1 MAPSVGLRRMVTMRH
16 VQFVLV
22 LMVTLMLGSFVITQS
37 ACTQAAPP
45 AAAATTSAP
54 PSPIAPVGTVKQI
67 MKGIV
72 DPSSKAIW
80 DAVSTESGPKGD
92 IEKAPKTDEEW
103 ATLEGQALTLA
114 EVANLLKMPG
124 RVVAKPEEA
133 NAKSQPDAPE
143 LTPVQIEE
151 KINKDRAAWDKR
163 ADALRETAI
172 KAIAAAKAHDKD
184 AVLNVGEE
192 IDNACESCHKVYWY
206 PDEKIPNVPT
216 TGTPASKS

>member
-1 MAPSVGLRRMVTMRH
+1 MRH
-16 VQFVLV
+16 VHFVLV
-22 LMVTLMLGSFVITQS
+22 LLVGLVLASFGITQS

-45 AAAATTSAP
+45 AAAATTTAP

-72 DPSSKAIW
+72 DPSSAAIW

-103 ATLEGQALTLA
+103 ARLEGQALTLA

-206 PDEKIPNVPT
+206 PDEKIPNVPA
-216 TGTPASKS
+216 TGAPAAKS

>member
-1 MAPSVGLRRMVTMRH
+1 MHSA
-16 VQFVLV
+16 LV
-22 LMVTLMLGSFVITQS
+22 LMLVLCAASFVVSQS
-37 ACTQAAPP
+37 ACKQAGPAP
-45 AAAATTSAP
+45 AAAAPT
-54 PSPIAPVGTVKQI
+54 PSSPVTPVGTVKQI

-72 DPSSKAIW
+72 DPSSAAIW

-103 ATLEGQALTLA
+103 ARLEGQALTLA
-114 EVANLLKMPG
+114 EVATLLKMPG
-124 RVVAKPEEA
+124 RQVARPEEA
-133 NAKSQPDAPE
+133 NSKSQPDAPE

-151 KINKDRAAWDKR
+151 KINKDRAAWDQK
-163 ADALRETAI
+163 ADVLQQTAI

-206 PDEKIPNVPT
+206 PDEKIPNVPASSA
-216 TGTPASKS
+216 PASKG

>member
-1 MAPSVGLRRMVTMRH
+1 MRQVH
-16 VQFVLV
+16 YVPV
-22 LMVTLMLGSFVITQS
+22 LMVTLVLGLFGVTQS
-37 ACTQAAPP
+37 ACTQSPAP
-45 AAAATTSAP
+45 AQAATTTTPS
-54 PSPIAPVGTVKQI
+54 SPIAPVGTVKQI

-72 DPSSKAIW
+72 DPSSAAIW
-80 DAVSTESGPKGD
+80 DAVSTESGPKGE
-92 IEKAPKTDEEW
+92 IEKAPKTEEEW
-103 ATLEGQALTLA
+103 AKLESQALTLA

-124 RVVAKPEEA
+124 RQVAKPDEA
-133 NAKSQPDAPE
+133 NTKSQPDAPE

-172 KAIAAAKAHDKD
+172 KAMAAAKAHDKD

-206 PDEKIPNVPT
+206 PDEKIPSVPAS
-216 TGTPASKS
+216 GAPASKG

>member
-1 MAPSVGLRRMVTMRH
+1 MAPSARLRSMVTMRH
-16 VQFVLV
+16 AHFVLILLVSLV
-22 LMVTLMLGSFVITQS
+22 LASFDITQS

-45 AAAATTSAP
+45 AAAATTTAP

-72 DPSSKAIW
+72 DPSSAAIW

-103 ATLEGQALTLA
+103 ARLEGQALTLA

-133 NAKSQPDAPE
+133 NTKSQPDAPE

-206 PDEKIPNVPT
+206 PDEKIPNVPA
-216 TGTPASKS
+216 TGAPAAKG

>member
-1 MAPSVGLRRMVTMRH
+1 MRAMRQVH
-16 VQFVLV
+16 FVLV
-22 LMVTLMLGSFVITQS
+22 VMVTLVLGSFGITQS
-37 ACTQAAPP
+37 ACTQSAP
-45 AAAATTSAP
+45 AAAATTST
-54 PSPIAPVGTVKQI
+54 PSSPFAPVGTVKQI

-72 DPSSKAIW
+72 DPSSAAIW
-80 DAVSTESGPKGD
+80 DAVSTESGPKGE
-92 IEKAPKTDEEW
+92 IEKAPKTEEEW
-103 ATLEGQALTLA
+103 AKLESQALTLA

-124 RVVAKPEEA
+124 RQVAKPDEA
-133 NAKSQPDAPE
+133 NTKSQPDAPE

-172 KAIAAAKAHDKD
+172 KAMAAAKAHDKD

-206 PDEKIPNVPT
+206 PDEKIPDV
-216 TGTPASKS
+216 GAAQK

>member
-1 MAPSVGLRRMVTMRH
+1 MQH
-16 VQFVLV
+16 VPFVLV
-22 LMVTLMLGSFVITQS
+22 LMVTLVLGSFGITQS

-45 AAAATTSAP
+45 AAAATTTAP

-72 DPSSKAIW
+72 DPSSAAIW

-103 ATLEGQALTLA
+103 ARLEGQALTLA

-124 RVVAKPEEA
+124 REVAKPDEA
-133 NAKSQPDAPE
+133 NSKSQPDAPE

-206 PDEKIPNVPT
+206 PDEKIPNVPAT
-216 TGTPASKS
+216 KAPASKS

>member
-1 MAPSVGLRRMVTMRH
+1 
-16 VQFVLV
+16 
-22 LMVTLMLGSFVITQS
+22 MVTLALGPLVVTQS
-37 ACTQAAPP
+37 ACTQSSPP
-45 AAAATTSAP
+45 AAAAATPTPS
-54 PSPIAPVGTVKQI
+54 SPIAPVGTVKQI

-72 DPSSKAIW
+72 DPSSAAIW

-103 ATLEGQALTLA
+103 AKLEGQALTLA

-124 RVVAKPEEA
+124 RQVARPEEA
-133 NAKSQPDAPE
+133 NSKSQPDAPE

-163 ADALRETAI
+163 ADALQQTAI
-172 KAIAAAKAHDKD
+172 KAIVAAKSHDKD

-192 IDNACESCHKVYWY
+192 IDNACESCHKIYWY
-206 PDEKIPNVPT
+206 PDAKIPSVPS
-216 TGTPASKS
+216 GAPPASKS

>member
-1 MAPSVGLRRMVTMRH
+1 MRH
-16 VQFVLV
+16 AHFVLIV
-22 LMVTLMLGSFVITQS
+22 MVTLALGSFVVTQS
-37 ACTQAAPP
+37 ACTQAATPT

-54 PSPIAPVGTVKQI
+54 SNPITPVGTVKQI

-72 DPSSKAIW
+72 DPNSAAIW

-103 ATLEGQALTLA
+103 ARLEGQALTLA
-114 EVANLLKMPG
+114 EVANMLKVPG
-124 RVVAKPEEA
+124 RAVAKPDEA
-133 NAKSQPDAPE
+133 NTKSQPDAPE

-151 KINKDRAAWDKR
+151 KINKDRATWDKK
-163 ADALRETAI
+163 ADALRETAT

-206 PDEKIPNVPT
+206 PDEKIPNVPAS
-216 TGTPASKS
+216 GAPASKS

>member
-1 MAPSVGLRRMVTMRH
+1 MTGAV
-16 VQFVLV
+16 FVA
-22 LMVTLMLGSFVITQS
+22 SFVISQS
-37 ACTQAAPP
+37 ACTKAAPP
-45 AAAATTSAP
+45 AAAATTTTP
-54 PSPIAPVGTVKQI
+54 FSPIAPVGTVKQI

-72 DPSSKAIW
+72 DPNSAAIW

-103 ATLEGQALTLA
+103 ARLEGQALTLA
-114 EVANLLKMPG
+114 EIGNLLKMPG
-124 RVVAKPEEA
+124 RQVAKPEEA
-133 NAKSQPDAPE
+133 NVKSQPDAPE

-151 KINKDRAAWDKR
+151 KINKDRAAWDKK
-163 ADALRETAI
+163 ADALQQTAI

-206 PDEKIPNVPT
+206 PDEKIPSVPT
-216 TGTPASKS
+216 AGAPASKS

>member
-1 MAPSVGLRRMVTMRH
+1 MLAVC
-16 VQFVLV
+16 
-22 LMVTLMLGSFVITQS
+22 LMSFVVSQS
-37 ACTQAAPP
+37 ACQQATPAPG
-45 AAAATTSAP
+45 AAATMSTAAS
-54 PSPIAPVGTVKQI
+54 PVGTIKDI

-72 DPSSKAIW
+72 DPSSAAIW

-103 ATLEGQALTLA
+103 ARLEGQALTLA
-114 EVANLLKMPG
+114 EVASLLKMPG
-124 RVVAKPEEA
+124 RQVAKPEEA
-133 NAKSQPDAPE
+133 NSKSQPDAPE

-151 KINKDRAAWDKR
+151 KINKDRVAWDKK
-163 ADALRETAI
+163 ADALQQTSI

-206 PDEKIPNVPT
+206 PDEKIPNVPAA
-216 TGTPASKS
+216 GAPASKS

>member
-1 MAPSVGLRRMVTMRH
+1 MRAMRQVH
-16 VQFVLV
+16 FVLV
-22 LMVTLMLGSFVITQS
+22 LMVTVVLGSFAVTQS
-37 ACTQAAPP
+37 ACTQSAPP
-45 AAAATTSAP
+45 AAAATTST
-54 PSPIAPVGTVKQI
+54 PSSPVVPVGTVKQI

-72 DPSSKAIW
+72 DPSSAAIW
-80 DAVSTESGPKGD
+80 DAVSTESGPKGE
-92 IEKAPKTDEEW
+92 IEKAPKTEEEW
-103 ATLEGQALTLA
+103 AKLESQALTLA

-124 RVVAKPEEA
+124 RQVAKPDEA
-133 NAKSQPDAPE
+133 NTKSQPDAPE

-172 KAIAAAKAHDKD
+172 KAMAAAKAHDKD

-206 PDEKIPNVPT
+206 PDEKIPSVPAS
-216 TGTPASKS
+216 GAPASKG

>member
-1 MAPSVGLRRMVTMRH
+1 MRQVH
-16 VQFVLV
+16 FVLV
-22 LMVTLMLGSFVITQS
+22 LMVTVVLGSFVVTQS
-37 ACTQAAPP
+37 ACTQSAA
-45 AAAATTSAP
+45 SG
-54 PSPIAPVGTVKQI
+54 SRDHVN
-67 MKGIV
+67 
-72 DPSSKAIW
+72 AIES
-80 DAVSTESGPKGD
+80 DRPRRHRQADHEGHRRSQFGGDLGCGGTESGPKGD

-103 ATLEGQALTLA
+103 AKLEGQALMLA

-124 RVVAKPEEA
+124 RQVAKPEEA
-133 NAKSQPDAPE
+133 NSKSQPDAPE

-163 ADALRETAI
+163 ADALQQTAI

-206 PDEKIPNVPT
+206 PDEKIPSVPAS
-216 TGTPASKS
+216 GAPASKS

>member
-1 MAPSVGLRRMVTMRH
+1 MAPSADLRTMSTMRH
-16 VQFVLV
+16 VHFVLG
-22 LMVTLMLGSFVITQS
+22 LMVTLVLGSFGVTQS
-37 ACTQAAPP
+37 ACTQSASP
-45 AAAATTSAP
+45 AAAATTSTP
-54 PSPIAPVGTVKQI
+54 SSPIAPVGTVKQI

-72 DPSSKAIW
+72 DPSSAAIW

-103 ATLEGQALTLA
+103 AELEGQALILA
-114 EVANLLKMPG
+114 EVASLLKMPG
-124 RVVAKPEEA
+124 RQVAKPEEA
-133 NAKSQPDAPE
+133 NSKSQPDAPE

-163 ADALRETAI
+163 ADALQQTAI

-206 PDEKIPNVPT
+206 PDEKIPSVPAS
-216 TGTPASKS
+216 GAPASKG

>member
-1 MAPSVGLRRMVTMRH
+1 MRH
-16 VQFVLV
+16 VHFVLV
-22 LMVTLMLGSFVITQS
+22 LLVGLVLASFGITQS

-45 AAAATTSAP
+45 AAEATTTAP

-124 RVVAKPEEA
+124 RVVAKPEEGSS
-133 NAKSQPDAPE
+133 KSQPDAPE

-206 PDEKIPNVPT
+206 PDEKIPNVPA
-216 TGTPASKS
+216 TGAPAAKS